1 VNRNLR
7 ATRFCPA
14 GPALAPWYR
23 PASRFAW
30 PSKAFAK
37 FVAIVLLPVT
47 EEYRMPPRAN
57 WKGYLRLSLVSCPI
71 ALYPASSLSE
81 KVSFN
86 RINRKTG
93 NRLKQQNVDS
103 ETGEVVP
110 REDIARGYEIGK
122 GQYLIIEDEEFEAV
136 EVESTRTIDIDEFVP
151 RKEIDDRYIDSPYY
165 IAPDGQ
171 VGQDAFAVI
180 RDTIGKMNMVALG
193 RVVLTRREHVIA
205 LEPRGRGL
213 LGMTL
218 RYPYEVRDEQPY
230 FEDIPELK
238 LPKDMM
244 DLAGHIVSNKSGHFD
259 PSHFEDR
266 YENALIDLLKKKEA
280 GEKIAP
286 VRGAPPPRV
295 VNLMDALRASIDAE
309 KKKAPAP
316 STQVRRPAKKKASQK

>member
-1 VNRNLR
+1 M
-7 ATRFCPA
+7 A
-14 GPALAPWYR
+14 
-23 PASRFAW
+23 
-30 PSKAFAK
+30 
-37 FVAIVLLPVT
+37 
-47 EEYRMPPRAN
+47 PRAN

-86 RINRKTG
+86 RLNRKTG

-110 REDIARGYEIGK
+110 REDIARGYEVAK
-122 GQYLIIEDEEFEAV
+122 GQYLIVEDEELDAV
-136 EVESTRTIDIDEFVP
+136 QIESTRTIDIDQFVP
-151 RKEIDDRYIDSPYY
+151 KSEIDERYINSPYY

-180 RDTIGKMNMVALG
+180 RDTIGKLNMVALG

-205 LEPRGRGL
+205 LEPKGRGL
-213 LGMTL
+213 MGLTL
-218 RYPYEVRDEQPY
+218 RYPYEVRDEASY

-238 LPKDMM
+238 LPKEML
-244 DLAGHIVSNKSGHFD
+244 DLATHIVNTKSGHFD
-259 PSHFEDR
+259 PSLFQDR

-280 GEKIAP
+280 GEKIEPSREA
-286 VRGAPPPRV
+286 AAPRV

-316 STQVRRPAKKKASQK
+316 STEARRPAKRKASQK

>member
-1 VNRNLR
+1 M
-7 ATRFCPA
+7 A
-14 GPALAPWYR
+14 
-23 PASRFAW
+23 
-30 PSKAFAK
+30 
-37 FVAIVLLPVT
+37 
-47 EEYRMPPRAN
+47 PRAN

-110 REDIARGYEIGK
+110 REDMARGYEVAK
-122 GQYLIIEDEEFEAV
+122 GQYLLVEDEEFDAIQI
-136 EVESTRTIDIDEFVP
+136 ESTRTIDIDQFVP
-151 RKEIDDRYIDSPYY
+151 KNEIDERYIESPYY

-180 RDTIGKMNMVALG
+180 RDTIGKLNMVALG

-205 LEPRGRGL
+205 LEPKGRGL

-218 RYPYEVRDEQPY
+218 RYPYEVRDEAPY

-238 LPKDMM
+238 LSKEML
-244 DLAGHIVSNKSGHFD
+244 DLASHIVNTKSGHFD
-259 PSHFEDR
+259 PSQFEDR

-280 GEKIAP
+280 GEKIEPAKEGP
-286 VRGAPPPRV
+286 APRV
-295 VNLMDALRASIDAE
+295 VNLMDALRASVDAE

-316 STQVRRPAKKKASQK
+316 SIRARRPAKKKASQK

>member
-1 VNRNLR
+1 M
-7 ATRFCPA
+7 
-14 GPALAPWYR
+14 AP
-23 PASRFAW
+23 P
-30 PSKAFAK
+30 
-37 FVAIVLLPVT
+37 
-47 EEYRMPPRAN
+47 AN

-86 RINRKTG
+86 RVNRKTG

-110 REDIARGYEIGK
+110 REDMARGYEIAK
-122 GQYLIIEDEEFEAV
+122 GQYLVVEDEELEAV
-136 EVESTRTIDIDEFVP
+136 QIESTRTVDIDQFVP
-151 RKEIDDRYIDSPYY
+151 KSEIDERYIESPYY

-180 RDTIGKMNMVALG
+180 RDTIGKLNMVALG

-205 LEPRGRGL
+205 LEPMGRGL

-218 RYPYEVRDEQPY
+218 RYPYEIRDEQSY
-230 FEDIPELK
+230 FEDIPEVK
-238 LPKDMM
+238 LPKEML
-244 DLAGHIVSNKSGHFD
+244 DLATHIVNTKSGHFD

-280 GEKIAP
+280 GEKIEP
-286 VRGAPPPRV
+286 IRGAPPPRV

-316 STQVRRPAKKKASQK
+316 SAHVRRPAKKKASQK

>member
-1 VNRNLR
+1 
-7 ATRFCPA
+7 
-14 GPALAPWYR
+14 
-23 PASRFAW
+23 
-30 PSKAFAK
+30 
-37 FVAIVLLPVT
+37 
-47 EEYRMPPRAN
+47 MPPRAN

-93 NRLKQQNVDS
+93 NRLKQQNVDA
-103 ETGEVVP
+103 ETGDVIP
-110 REDIARGYEIGK
+110 REDIARGYEVGK
-122 GQYLIIEDEEFEAV
+122 GQYLVVEDEELEAV
-136 EVESTRTIDIDEFVP
+136 QIESTRTIEIDEFVP
-151 RKEIDDRYIDSPYY
+151 RNEIDDRYIDSPYY
-165 IAPDGQ
+165 VAPDGE

-180 RDTIGKMNMVALG
+180 RDTISKMNMVALG

-205 LEPRGRGL
+205 LEPRGRGI

-230 FEDIPELK
+230 FEEIPQLK

-244 DLAGHIVSNKSGHFD
+244 DLASHIVSNKSGHFD

-266 YENALIDLLKKKEA
+266 YENALIDLLKKKQA

-316 STQVRRPAKKKASQK
+316 STQVRRPAKKRASQK